1 VILLDHKAQT
11 DRDLVLLSGRL
22 VSSVSAGVADDLI
35 AIFDDGC
42 GVLHLE
48 MSDVEYLDSKG
59 LSALV
64 SVMRRVQQDEGVMA
78 LVNISDEALTLL
90 ELTRLDDVF
99 TILKEWS

>member
-1 VILLDHKAQT
+1 MILLEHKAQT